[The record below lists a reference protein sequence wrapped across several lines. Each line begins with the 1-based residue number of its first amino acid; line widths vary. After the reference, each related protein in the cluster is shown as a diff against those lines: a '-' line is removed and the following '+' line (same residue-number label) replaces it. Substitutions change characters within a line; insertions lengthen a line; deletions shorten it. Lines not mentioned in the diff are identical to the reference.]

1 MACSVPA
8 TCRTDVVMDQ
18 NACRPVVATA
28 DDANNFDDYSA
39 LGAMHHDTLLSRA
52 EQQQFTGF

>member
-1 MACSVPA
+1 M
-8 TCRTDVVMDQ
+8 VMDQ

>member
-1 MACSVPA
+1 M
-8 TCRTDVVMDQ
+8 TDL

-39 LGAMHHDTLLSRA
+39 LGAMRHDVLLSRT
-52 EQQQFTGF
+52 EQQQFSGF